1 MGHLGARRGDSPSAK
16 SGRDQGQSRYVAEKH
31 HHLVGHIPG
40 EEADPN
46 DHGGEEILAGDG
58 PGPARP

>member
-1 MGHLGARRGDSPSAK
+1 MGHLGVRRRDSAPAK
-16 SGRDQGQSRYVAEKH
+16 SGRDQGQFRHVAEKH

-46 DHGGEEILAGDG
+46 DYGGEEILAGDG